1 MKLSDLNFKP
11 HPMGMG
17 GSQAEHEFPNG
28 YGVSVITGSMF
39 YTSDDAPYEIAII
52 KRSLKFKNGN
62 ICYDTPIT
70 DDVLRYQTEADVDD
84 VLRQVEEL

>member
-52 KRSLKFKNGN
+52 KYGD

-70 DDVLRYQTEADVDD
+70 DDVLGYQTEADVDD